1 MTPGGRRVTVNER
14 EATAD
19 SPPVSVNGHRMTG
32 IEQPATPGEREASL
46 HRVVAR
52 IGVVT
57 RDFAASGAYPFKA
70 YELGRGPMNL
80 LFALSRSDGSS
91 VSELADGLRVTSS
104 AVSQTVDALRAV
116 GLVTSE
122 TNPSDRRSRI
132 IRLTD
137 AARLEVDQFQRAYF
151 DGIAPRFDALS
162 VAEIVELD
170 RILSLLRDPSVGG
183 LSVRDRSLHD
193 PSVRDRSGTP

>member
-1 MTPGGRRVTVNER
+1 MTPR
-14 EATAD
+14 
-19 SPPVSVNGHRMTG
+19 
-32 IEQPATPGEREASL
+32 EQPVQPSTTGDRESSL

-57 RDFAASGAYPFKA
+57 RDFAASGAYPFKS
-70 YELGRGPMNL
+70 YDLGRGPMNL
-80 LFALSRSDGSS
+80 LFALSQSDGAS

-122 TNPSDRRSRI
+122 TNPADRRSRI

-137 AARLEVDQFQRAYF
+137 AARVEVDQFQRAYF

-170 RILSLLRDPSVGG
+170 RILSLLRDPGVPEPGPRDEG
-183 LSVRDRSLHD
+183 LRPQSLNDRST
-193 PSVRDRSGTP
+193 TP

>member
-1 MTPGGRRVTVNER
+1 MTVREQPRTVRQRSLTVDEHSVTVDEHPVTVDGQPVPVR
-14 EATAD
+14 EQQ
-19 SPPVSVNGHRMTG
+19 SVTD
-32 IEQPATPGEREASL
+32 REASL

-70 YELGRGPMNL
+70 YNLGRGPMNL
-80 LFALSRSDGSS
+80 LFALSQSDGAS
-91 VSELADGLRVTSS
+91 VSELADRLNVTSS
-104 AVSQTVDALRAV
+104 AVSQTVDMLRAV
-116 GLVTSE
+116 ALVTSE
-122 TNPSDRRSRI
+122 TNPADRRGRI

-137 AARLEVDQFQRAYF
+137 AARVEVDQFQRAYF

-170 RILSLLRDPSVGG
+170 RILSLLH
-183 LSVRDRSLHD
+183 DRSPD
-193 PSVRDRSGTP
+193 DRSGTR